1 MPPQPGTE
9 GSSWAKAGT
18 AVATV
23 SAAMSIATHRTKKIR
38 LISRSPPFRSLRRR
52 CCPQTTEL
60 SRVVRGV
67 KELAPT
73 HWEATVATTYSN
85 YRQEFFSETQ
95 FPAFTILGNRG
106 GIKRGLGH
114 HSCPALLLRL
124 LLSRVYVEDGIEISA
139 WGNS

>member
-18 AVATV
+18 AVSTV

-38 LISRSPPFRSLRRR
+38 LISLSPPFSYLRRR

-73 HWEATVATTYSN
+73 HWEATVATTYSITDKSSS
-85 YRQEFFSETQ
+85 RKLSFRHLPSSETEE
-95 FPAFTILGNRG
+95 A
-106 GIKRGLGH
+106 
-114 HSCPALLLRL
+114 
-124 LLSRVYVEDGIEISA
+124 
-139 WGNS
+139 